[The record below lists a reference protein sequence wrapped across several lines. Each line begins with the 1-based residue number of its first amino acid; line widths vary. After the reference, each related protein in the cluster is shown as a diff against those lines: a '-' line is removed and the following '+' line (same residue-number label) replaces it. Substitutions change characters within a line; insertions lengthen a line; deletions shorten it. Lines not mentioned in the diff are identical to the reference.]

1 MIIKVMAL
9 PFLVKTGIIFI
20 YLQKWWKI
28 IQILAQLEIVTMIE
42 LYKQKQNQYQN
53 IQNNYPYQ
61 DMHLISTEQANYN
74 NVPFNSLKPNPFYMP
89 QNDYISSTY
98 QAEYKPSMMNINKD
112 VNDSYSNQLNSKTLN
127 ISTVNNINNN
137 KPIRPYKKS
146 KNPFFVFMLSSVKN
160 P

>member
-1 MIIKVMAL
+1 MNPNYQQI
-9 PFLVKTGIIFI
+9 VKTNQNLN
-20 YLQKWWKI
+20 YEYSPNNSTSQN
-28 IQILAQLEIVTMIE
+28 VE

-112 VNDSYSNQLNSKTLN
+112 VQ
-127 ISTVNNINNN
+127 
-137 KPIRPYKKS
+137 
-146 KNPFFVFMLSSVKN
+146 
-160 P
+160 